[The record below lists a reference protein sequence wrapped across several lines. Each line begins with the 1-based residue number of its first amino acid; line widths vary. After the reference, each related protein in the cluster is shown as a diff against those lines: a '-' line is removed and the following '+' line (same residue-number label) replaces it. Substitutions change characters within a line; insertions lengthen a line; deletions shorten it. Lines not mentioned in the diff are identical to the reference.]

1 MNNNP
6 LAAAIRNAFVRQ
18 VLAQPLSPTGESFA
32 RNSFENILRNK
43 RICLFEQAVN
53 RFLTN
58 SGQRPVS
65 GSSQFADEK
74 NLLTFSLQLSGY
86 IRDAQKALDKL
97 SKDHACDPDLIALYR
112 AAAKYSADCS
122 GKIPGAKYVFK
133 EHCDYRFWKIQND
146 TTLASA
152 RFQKQGFAVNP
163 QKHNLFLSMPF
174 HIRDSQEEL
183 QKWSSKF
190 LNTALDNKN
199 VFGSAVDVYLAHF
212 PIEQPRGEK
221 FALSLETIR
230 SPQNYFEEADMRF
243 VQKYWSTFLGTAIR
257 TDKDNHVIGGRP
269 FDSETFK
276 QNCRN
281 ITVLG
286 YCAGVAHAHR
296 WINAFSHLASQ
307 IYDRS
312 TVREAMQNIFVI
324 SYAFLPVQKENK
336 YSGAHFMSNF
346 ADDKLRK
353 EPFIKMFNPELYEQC
368 KYRPQEG
375 KPARISIMPDSRN
388 YIIALNLPEN
398 FAVYNHNHHKQE
410 LPDIENGHHMGIV
423 THHNANSPS
432 DYPFR
437 QFTTVLENASL
448 GRRGLSVFNRRE
460 NDRLPARHEPLTI
473 VTFRS
478 LKKPSSYLR

>member
-6 LAAAIRNAFVRQ
+6 IASAIRNAFIKQ
-18 VLAQPLSPTGESFA
+18 VLSQPLSEKRETFA

-43 RICLFEQAVN
+43 RICLFENAIN

-65 GSSQFADEK
+65 GSNQFADEK

-86 IRDAQKALDKL
+86 IRDAQKALNNL
-97 SKDHACDPDLIALYR
+97 SNAHACDPDLIALYK

-122 GKIPGAKYVFK
+122 GKIPGTKYVFK
-133 EHCDYRFWKIQND
+133 EHCDYKFWKIQNND
-146 TTLASA
+146 TLVNASFH
-152 RFQKQGFAVNP
+152 RHGFNINP

-174 HIRDSQEEL
+174 HIKNTQEEL
-183 QKWSSKF
+183 QNWSSKF
-190 LNTALDNKN
+190 LGKSLDNKT
-199 VFGSAVDVYLAHF
+199 VFGSLVDVYLVHF

-221 FALSLETIR
+221 FSLSLETIR
-230 SPQNYFEEADMRF
+230 SPQNYFEDADIRF
-243 VQKYWSTFLGTAIR
+243 VQKYWNKFLGKGIKF
-257 TDKDNHVIGGRP
+257 DKDNKIIKGTP
-269 FDSETFK
+269 FSNETFK

-281 ITVLG
+281 ITILG
-286 YCAGVAHAHR
+286 YCAGVAHSHR

-307 IYDRS
+307 LYNKE
-312 TVREAMQNIFVI
+312 TTQEALKNIFVI
-324 SYAFLPVQKENK
+324 SYAFLPIQKENK

-346 ADDKLRK
+346 ANDTLRK

-368 KYRPQEG
+368 KYQSNLDA
-375 KPARISIMPDSRN
+375 PARITIMPDNRN

-398 FAVYNHNHHKQE
+398 FAIYDNNHNKQN
-410 LPDIENGHHMGIV
+410 LPNLENGHHMGVI
-423 THHNANSPS
+423 TNHNANSLS

-448 GRRGLSVFNRRE
+448 GRRGLEVFNKRE
-460 NDRLPARHEPLTI
+460 NNQ
-473 VTFRS
+473 S
-478 LKKPSSYLR
+478 LHYRKNIAVVSIYTPQKQFSQR